1 MNWIKFVE
9 YAQKHTDLLVKC
21 LLEHIQLVGTALLI
35 SLLIAIPVSL
45 ILLRLKKISQVVMAL
60 LGALYSI
67 PSLAFFSL
75 LLPFLGLG
83 KKNAIFVLVVY
94 SQFILVRNIL
104 AGFHQLDKNIIEA
117 GIGMGMTKFTIFTSV
132 QLPLVLPVL
141 IGGIRIAAIV
151 TIGSATIAQTVNAGG
166 LGKVLFDGLSSMN
179 YIKMIWG
186 TVYTAGLALVVN
198 WVLSRLEIYSLKRA
212 EGRLGNAG

>member
-1 MNWIKFVE
+1 MSWEKFIE

-21 LLEHIQLVGTALLI
+21 LVEHIQLVGTALLI
-35 SLLIAIPVSL
+35 SLLIAVPVSL
-45 ILLRLKKISQVVMAL
+45 ILLKLKKISHVIMAF

-104 AGFHQLDKNIIEA
+104 TGFSQLDKNIIEA
-117 GIGMGMTKFTIFTSV
+117 GKGMGMTKLSIFTSI

-166 LGKVLFDGLSSMN
+166 LGKILFDGLSSMN

-186 TVYTAGLALVVN
+186 TIYTAGLALIVN
-198 WVLSRLEIYSLKRA
+198 WVLFKLEIYSLKRA
-212 EGRLGNAG
+212 EGRVGE